1 MTTDQNQPSSATTPA
16 DRPDDGEWR
25 GELSQ
30 TLRSVQ
36 GLTETLAAG
45 KRKENNWR
53 TIKWTFMG
61 TVVLGS
67 LLLYLVFYA
76 KMLGFQ
82 TDPIT
87 KAVAR
92 VEIAGTIAPGAK
104 ASAERIVPLIERA
117 CKAKHVTALL
127 LDINSGGGSPS
138 EAERMIAALKACRS
152 TEDGNTPKKVYALI
166 NGAGASAAYMI
177 AMHTDE
183 IYAGRYSIVGS
194 IGAIIRYNDLSQIA
208 NKHGIWERAFRSAP
222 LKGGPSMLSGSTP
235 EDDQA
240 YQDMVVTMGRTF
252 LEEVKQSRE
261 GRLNISDELLF
272 SGRVWTASEAKEYG
286 LIDGIAVLEDLKND
300 QFKDATIH
308 DYKQK
313 SSFAEGMGMKA
324 MVRETLLEAAELKV
338 Q

>member
-1 MTTDQNQPSSATTPA
+1 
-16 DRPDDGEWR
+16 
-25 GELSQ
+25 
-30 TLRSVQ
+30 
-36 GLTETLAAG
+36 
-45 KRKENNWR
+45 
-53 TIKWTFMG
+53 MG

-87 KAVAR
+87 KSVAR
-92 VEIAGTIAPGAK
+92 VEISGTIAPGAK

-117 CKAKHVTALL
+117 CKAKHVTAVL

-138 EAERMIAALKACRS
+138 EAERMIASLKSCRS
-152 TEDGNTPKKVYALI
+152 TDDGNTPKKVYALI

-194 IGAIIRYNDLSQIA
+194 IGAIIRYNDLSELA

-252 LEEVKQSRE
+252 MEEVKESRE

-272 SGRVWTASEAKEYG
+272 SGRVWTAREAKEYG
-286 LIDGIAVLEDLKND
+286 LIDGIAVLEDLKSD
-300 QFKDATIH
+300 QFKGATIH

-324 MVRETLLEAAELKV
+324 LIRETLFEAGELKV

>member
-1 MTTDQNQPSSATTPA
+1 MSMENDSSQREGAERVTSDESIRVEMIETM
-16 DRPDDGEWR
+16 
-25 GELSQ
+25 
-30 TLRSVQ
+30 RSVQ
-36 GLTETLAAG
+36 NLAETFAAG
-45 KRKENNWR
+45 KRKESNWR
-53 TIKWTFMG
+53 VIKWAFMG
-61 TVVLGS
+61 TVALGS
-67 LLLYLVFYA
+67 LLAYVAFYA

-87 KAVAR
+87 QSVAR
-92 VEIAGTIAPGAK
+92 VQISGAIAPGAA
-104 ASAERIVPLIERA
+104 ASAERVVPLIERA
-117 CKAKHVTALL
+117 CKATHVTAVL

-138 EAERMIAALKACRS
+138 EAERMIAALQTCRS
-152 TEDGNTPKKVYALI
+152 PEDGKPKQVIALI

-177 AMHTDE
+177 AMHADE

-194 IGAIIRYNDLSQIA
+194 IGAIIRYNDLSKLA

-252 LEEVKQSRE
+252 LGEVKRTR
-261 GRLNISDELLF
+261 GKRLKIDDELLF
-272 SGRVWTASEAKEYG
+272 SGRVWTADEALAYG
-286 LIDGIAVLEDLKND
+286 LIDKVGVLEDLKND
-300 QFKDATIH
+300 RFKDASIH

-313 SSFAEGMGMKA
+313 SSFAESMGMKS
-324 MVRETLLEAAELKV
+324 VVKDVVLGLSEVTV